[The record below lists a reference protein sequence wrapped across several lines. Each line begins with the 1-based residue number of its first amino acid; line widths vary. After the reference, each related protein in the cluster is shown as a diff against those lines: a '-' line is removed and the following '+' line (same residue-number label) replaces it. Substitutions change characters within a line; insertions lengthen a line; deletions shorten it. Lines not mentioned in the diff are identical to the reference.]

1 MLNLKSEKVKT
12 IIVILIFFAVWAW
25 DVGFAYKYGET
36 ALDADMASEMVLANK
51 SNQDG
56 VYLDTDW
63 YYSTE
68 IRILGHI
75 MLFKPLLLLFPNNW
89 GLARV
94 VAQAIFLLATG
105 LSYIYMTGILGNIRK
120 SIFFA
125 TILLCPF
132 GYWHLYHD
140 CFDGLYLIFIICY
153 SLLAGLIFRLAFDAC
168 GGARRY
174 LRWGLMILISFVC
187 GLHSIRVY
195 LNLLLPLL
203 FAMAIMSYSKFR
215 ENDGSIK
222 IKYLK
227 PLLITAVSC
236 IGSAIGYLI
245 NHFVLSGIYTYTNQ
259 DARQWQEFSISKLIE
274 TFGYFIQ
281 LFGYPYNYGNTME
294 IPLFSKSGLL
304 CCFGILLIF
313 IFIGSFT
320 ICVKEYKTLEEEQKA
335 IFLTAIMTVS
345 VCLLVFTLFMPSIDG
360 SFGSYFLPSMG
371 LYVAALQI
379 ATDLYSYAIKKYGEI
394 LALAIIFLTASLSG
408 ICNQRLF
415 VKYPSRSHA
424 EMVNVVEALEEQG
437 YTQAVSNFW
446 SGNTITELSDGSIE
460 VWVTYGNNL
469 DNVYEWLQSKSHLT
483 TRPRDKYAYVYEAD
497 TYYKDE
503 SLQALWSNNDNAYVV
518 YQDDAY
524 VVIGVEE

>member
-12 IIVILIFFAVWAW
+12 IIVILIFFVAWAW

-105 LSYIYMTGILGNIRK
+105 LSYIYMTSVLRNIRK

-125 TILLCPF
+125 AILLCPF
-132 GYWHLYHD
+132 SYWHLYHD

-153 SLLAGLIFRLAFDAC
+153 SLLAGLIFRLAFDAY

-174 LRWGLMILISFVC
+174 LRWGLMILLSFVC

-203 FAMAIMSYSKFR
+203 VAMAIMSYSKFR

-259 DARQWQEFSISKLIE
+259 DARQWQDFSFSTIFDVL
-274 TFGYFIQ
+274 GYFVQ
-281 LFGYPYNYGNTME
+281 LFGFPYNYINEME
-294 IPLFSKSGLL
+294 IPLFSKCGMLS
-304 CCFGILLIF
+304 CFGILLIF
-313 IFIGSFT
+313 IFGGGFVIGIKKFKSFT
-320 ICVKEYKTLEEEQKA
+320 EEQKT
-335 IFLTAIMTVS
+335 IFMTAIATIV
-345 VCLLVFTLFMPSIDG
+345 VCSLIFAFFMPEAN
-360 SFGSYFLPSMG
+360 GSYFLPSMG
-371 LYVAALQI
+371 LYVASLQI
-379 ATDLYSYAIKKYGEI
+379 ATDVYSYAIKKYGEI

-503 SLQALWSNNDNAYVV
+503 SLQTLWSNNDNACVV